1 MNNNNALLKYC
12 IQKYNNSPYLKYLV
26 NILIF
31 IMSSLL
37 IKYLYLC
44 DTQAFIVSTLSFIIS
59 FAFSHFVLS
68 RFKLSNNLFI
78 KIIQHFLIIM
88 IVYALILIFVPI
100 FIANFSSV
108 IHCDSTDTDTSNN
121 NNDNINDNNKGQ
133 KTDDESNYTF
143 SGSIS
148 VPKIIVD
155 KAGDLCVSAEK
166 FKSITN
172 SFQSTDNLIA
182 PDNLFT
188 YILSFF
194 RPVPVEG
201 YLDDLIGQQ
210 LFIHF
215 LLLAVV
221 IGLILLFS
229 VLIFIQIMVKNKD
242 FITKHFKNK
251 FILLFIKYQLFLS
264 KISLF
269 ALPLLIMIG
278 LLELFVGVY
287 FIITHPIPYDKIPF
301 DLHIYISK

>member
-251 FILLFIKYQLFLS
+251 FILLYILKF
-264 KISLF
+264 
-269 ALPLLIMIG
+269 
-278 LLELFVGVY
+278 
-287 FIITHPIPYDKIPF
+287 
-301 DLHIYISK
+301 IYI